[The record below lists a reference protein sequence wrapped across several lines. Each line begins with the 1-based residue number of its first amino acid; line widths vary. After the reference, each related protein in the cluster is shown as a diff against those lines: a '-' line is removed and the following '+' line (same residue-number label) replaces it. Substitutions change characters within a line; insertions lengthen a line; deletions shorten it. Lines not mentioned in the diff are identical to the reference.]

1 LIIKDINIYR
11 GRFKLKS
18 ALIRKCVIVFA
29 TVFLVFCVS
38 LAQEKPQ
45 PKGET
50 VSPVAMLAKGMT
62 DRLSDSL
69 NIKKAVG
76 KPVKVGNVTI
86 VPIIMIDVGFGG
98 GGGGPAGQP
107 QMGAHGFGFGGE
119 ARPLGFVVI
128 SKSGVKFIPVGKIPR
143 K

>member
-1 LIIKDINIYR
+1 M
-11 GRFKLKS
+11 KS
-18 ALIRKCVIVFA
+18 AWICKVVLVFA
-29 TVFLVFCVS
+29 AVFLVFGVS
-38 LAQEKPQ
+38 VAQEKPKPEGQ
-45 PKGET
+45 T
-50 VSPVAMLAKGMT
+50 ISAVAMLTKGMT

-69 NIKKAVG
+69 HVKKAVG
-76 KPVKVGNVTI
+76 TPIKVGNVTI

-98 GGGGPAGQP
+98 GGGGPVGQP

-128 SKSGVKFIPVGKIPR
+128 SKAGVKFVPVGKIPR

>member
-1 LIIKDINIYR
+1 M
-11 GRFKLKS
+11 KS
-18 ALIRKCVIVFA
+18 AWICKVLVIFA
-29 TVFLVFCVS
+29 AVFLVVGIS
-38 LAQEKPQ
+38 MAQEKQKPE
-45 PKGET
+45 GET
-50 VSPVAMLAKGMT
+50 ISPVVMLTKGMT

-69 NIKKAVG
+69 NIKKVVG
-76 KPVKVGNVTI
+76 KPIKVGKVTI

-128 SKSGVKFIPVGKIPR
+128 SKAGVKFIPVGKVPR

>member
-1 LIIKDINIYR
+1 MSKIL
-11 GRFKLKS
+11 
-18 ALIRKCVIVFA
+18 VILA
-29 TVFLVFCVS
+29 AVFLVVAIS
-38 LAQEKPQ
+38 MAQEKPK

-50 VSPVAMLAKGMT
+50 ISPVTMLAKGMT

-69 NIKKAVG
+69 HVRKAVG
-76 KPVKVGNVTI
+76 KPLKVGNVTI

-107 QMGAHGFGFGGE
+107 QMSAQGFGFGGE

-128 SKSGVKFIPVGKIPR
+128 SKAGVKFVPVGKVPR

>member
-1 LIIKDINIYR
+1 MCKIV
-11 GRFKLKS
+11 
-18 ALIRKCVIVFA
+18 VISLA
-29 TVFLVFCVS
+29 VFLVVGMS
-38 LAQEKPQ
+38 MAQEE
-45 PKGET
+45 PKSEGET
-50 VSPVAMLAKGMT
+50 ISPVVKLAKGMT

-76 KPVKVGNVTI
+76 KPIKVGNMTI

-107 QMGAHGFGFGGE
+107 QMGANGFGFGGE

-128 SKSGVKFIPVGKIPR
+128 SKAGVKFIPVGKVPR

>member
-1 LIIKDINIYR
+1 MKGAWICKVV
-11 GRFKLKS
+11 
-18 ALIRKCVIVFA
+18 VIFVA
-29 TVFLVFCVS
+29 VFLVVGIS
-38 LAQEKPQ
+38 TAQEKQ
-45 PKGET
+45 KPKGET
-50 VSPVAMLAKGMT
+50 VSPVVMLTKGMT

-69 NIKKAVG
+69 DIKKVVG
-76 KPVKVGNVTI
+76 KPIKVGNVTI

-119 ARPLGFVVI
+119 AKPLGFVVI
-128 SKSGVKFIPVGKIPR
+128 SKAGVKFVPVGKVPR

>member
-1 LIIKDINIYR
+1 M
-11 GRFKLKS
+11 KS
-18 ALIRKCVIVFA
+18 AWNGKIVLVLA
-29 TVFLVFCVS
+29 AVFLLSVMSF
-38 LAQEKPQ
+38 AQEKEK

-50 VSPVAMLAKGMT
+50 VNPVSVFAKGMT

-69 NIKKAVG
+69 HVKKAVG

-128 SKSGVKFIPVGKIPR
+128 SKAGVKFVPVGKIPR

>member
-1 LIIKDINIYR
+1 M
-11 GRFKLKS
+11 KS
-18 ALIRKCVIVFA
+18 AWICKLLVIFAVLI
-29 TVFLVFCVS
+29 LVAGVS
-38 LAQEKPQ
+38 MAQEKPK
-45 PKGET
+45 PREET
-50 VSPVAMLAKGMT
+50 ISPVVLLTKGMT

-69 NIKKAVG
+69 NIKKVVG
-76 KPVKVGNVTI
+76 KPIKAGNVTI

-119 ARPLGFVVI
+119 ASPLGFVVI
-128 SKSGVKFIPVGKIPR
+128 SKTGVKFIPVGKVPR

>member
-1 LIIKDINIYR
+1 MCKIV
-11 GRFKLKS
+11 
-18 ALIRKCVIVFA
+18 VISLA
-29 TVFLVFCVS
+29 VFLVVGMS
-38 LAQEKPQ
+38 MAQEE
-45 PKGET
+45 PKSEGET
-50 VSPVAMLAKGMT
+50 ISPVVKLAKGMT

-76 KPVKVGNVTI
+76 KPIKVGNMTI

-128 SKSGVKFIPVGKIPR
+128 SKAGVKFIPVGKVPR

>member
-1 LIIKDINIYR
+1 MKNAWICKVLMI
-11 GRFKLKS
+11 FT
-18 ALIRKCVIVFA
+18 A
-29 TVFLVFCVS
+29 VFLVVGIS
-38 LAQEKPQ
+38 MAQEKPK

-50 VSPVAMLAKGMT
+50 ISPVAMLTKGMT

-69 NIKKAVG
+69 NIKKVVG
-76 KPVKVGNVTI
+76 KPIKVGNVTI

-98 GGGGPAGQP
+98 GGGGPSGQP

-128 SKSGVKFIPVGKIPR
+128 SKAGVKFIPVGKVPR

>member
-1 LIIKDINIYR
+1 MCKIV
-11 GRFKLKS
+11 
-18 ALIRKCVIVFA
+18 VISLA
-29 TVFLVFCVS
+29 VFLVVGMS
-38 LAQEKPQ
+38 MAQEE
-45 PKGET
+45 PKSEGKT
-50 VSPVAMLAKGMT
+50 ISPVVKLAKGMT

-76 KPVKVGNVTI
+76 KPIKVGNMTI

-128 SKSGVKFIPVGKIPR
+128 SKAGVKFIPVGKVPR

>member
-1 LIIKDINIYR
+1 MCKVV
-11 GRFKLKS
+11 
-18 ALIRKCVIVFA
+18 VI
-29 TVFLVFCVS
+29 FLAVLLMVGMS
-38 LAQEKPQ
+38 MAQEKPK

-50 VSPVAMLAKGMT
+50 ISPVTALTKGMT

-69 NIKKAVG
+69 NIKKVVG
-76 KPVKVGNVTI
+76 KPIKVGNMTI

-128 SKSGVKFIPVGKIPR
+128 GKAGVKFIPVGKVPR

>member
-1 LIIKDINIYR
+1 M
-11 GRFKLKS
+11 KS
-18 ALIRKCVIVFA
+18 AWICKVVLVLVAI
-29 TVFLVFCVS
+29 FLVFGVS
-38 LAQEKPQ
+38 MAQEKPK

-50 VSPVAMLAKGMT
+50 ISPVAMLTKGMT

-69 NIKKAVG
+69 NIKKVVG
-76 KPVKVGNVTI
+76 KPITVGKVTI

-107 QMGAHGFGFGGE
+107 QMGAQGFGFGGE

-128 SKSGVKFIPVGKIPR
+128 SKAGVKFIPVGKVPR

>member
-1 LIIKDINIYR
+1 M
-11 GRFKLKS
+11 
-18 ALIRKCVIVFA
+18 
-29 TVFLVFCVS
+29 
-38 LAQEKPQ
+38 AQEKPK

-50 VSPVAMLAKGMT
+50 ISPVAMLTKGMT

-69 NIKKAVG
+69 NIKKVVG
-76 KPVKVGNVTI
+76 KPITVGKVTI

-107 QMGAHGFGFGGE
+107 QMGAQGFGFGGE

-128 SKSGVKFIPVGKIPR
+128 SKAGVKFIPVGKVPR

>member
-1 LIIKDINIYR
+1 MCKIV
-11 GRFKLKS
+11 
-18 ALIRKCVIVFA
+18 VISLA
-29 TVFLVFCVS
+29 VFLVVGMS
-38 LAQEKPQ
+38 MAQEE
-45 PKGET
+45 PKSEGET
-50 VSPVAMLAKGMT
+50 ISPVVKLAKGMT

-76 KPVKVGNVTI
+76 KPIKVGNMTI
-86 VPIIMIDVGFGG
+86 IPIIMIDVGFGG

-107 QMGAHGFGFGGE
+107 QMGANGFGFGGE

-128 SKSGVKFIPVGKIPR
+128 SKAGVKFIPVGKVPR

>member
-1 LIIKDINIYR
+1 M
-11 GRFKLKS
+11 KS
-18 ALIRKCVIVFA
+18 TWICKVVVIFAAVFF
-29 TVFLVFCVS
+29 VVGIS
-38 LAQEKPQ
+38 MAQEKQKPE
-45 PKGET
+45 GET
-50 VSPVAMLAKGMT
+50 ISPVAMLTKGMT

-76 KPVKVGNVTI
+76 KPIKVGNVTI

-107 QMGAHGFGFGGE
+107 QMGALGFGFGGE

-128 SKSGVKFIPVGKIPR
+128 SKAGVKFIPVGKVPR

>member
-1 LIIKDINIYR
+1 MKNAWIYR
-11 GRFKLKS
+11 IL
-18 ALIRKCVIVFA
+18 LVFVG
-29 TVFLVFCVS
+29 VFLVAGVS
-38 LAQEKPQ
+38 MAQEKPK

-50 VSPVAMLAKGMT
+50 ISPVTLLTRGMT
-62 DRLSDSL
+62 ARLSESL
-69 NIKKAVG
+69 NVKKAVG
-76 KPVKVGNVTI
+76 KPIKAGNVTI

-98 GGGGPAGQP
+98 GGGGSAGQP

-128 SKSGVKFIPVGKIPR
+128 SKAGVKFVPVGKIPR